1 MEVLVFGITV
11 TASARLSAI
20 AYTES
25 TALDAP
31 QDLFNPSHLYDN
43 PGEGGGDIRCH
54 EPVSWC
60 LCYREAD
67 KTASPSSR
75 KVNGN
80 SQERRAVNFVTMP
93 STSLRAFPIG
103 KVELLIINSSR
114 GQLAHRD
121 RSSAQLVAGY
131 EPCIIAPQARA
142 RYAVAKGLGREIGS
156 RRDRTHVGQE
166 HKSVVVLIICTIP
179 LLPKPYSE
187 GVLYSRKPR

>member
-1 MEVLVFGITV
+1 MHHKICLIHHTY
-11 TASARLSAI
+11 S
-20 AYTES
+20 
-25 TALDAP
+25 
-31 QDLFNPSHLYDN
+31 DN
-43 PGEGGGDIRCH
+43 AGGGGDIRCH

-142 RYAVAKGLGREIGS
+142 RYAVAKSLGREVGS

-166 HKSVVVLIICTIP
+166 HKKCCCLDHMHDSIA
-179 LLPKPYSE
+179 SE
-187 GVLYSRKPR
+187 TLF